1 MFGIRIDPVYGVSK
15 QFSLQEDISN
25 PGLKELP
32 QITFPGEHTSSQ
44 NNPLYEQ
51 VNRNNL
57 YNRTCK
63 TVGILVMEEY
73 ISMFKEIKKIL
84 KVHQCETFKNVQADL
99 KKNQTVLL
107 EIKKISKLILEI

>member
-25 PGLKELP
+25 PALKELP

-73 ISMFKEIKKIL
+73 ISVFKEIKKIL

-99 KKNQTVLL
+99 KKEPNSTSRN
-107 EIKKISKLILEI
+107 KKILKLILEI